1 MIILTMFA
9 GHHSSS
15 SSRQKMD
22 EKLEHVKSA
31 LEHLALYVG
40 LAVYTALGA
49 KVRCLS

>member
-1 MIILTMFA
+1 MFA
-9 GHHSSS
+9 GHHSSSSSS

-22 EKLEHVKSA
+22 EKLEHVKTA